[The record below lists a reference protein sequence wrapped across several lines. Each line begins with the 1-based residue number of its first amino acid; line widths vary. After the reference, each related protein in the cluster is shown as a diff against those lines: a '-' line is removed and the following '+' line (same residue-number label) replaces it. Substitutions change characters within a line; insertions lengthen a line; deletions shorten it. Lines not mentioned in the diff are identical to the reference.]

1 MELYKKIAS
10 INTNDH
16 LSAVSEEM
24 EDRFGPVPEEVQSLL
39 SLAKIRII
47 CNKLS
52 ISSLKEKQGMAMI
65 EFSKVA
71 EVSMDKLM
79 KLIRT
84 NSDRVKLDPMKPNF
98 LMLKTGSIDLKS
110 KAEFIQEKL
119 EALL

>member
-1 MELYKKIAS
+1 
-10 INTNDH
+10 
-16 LSAVSEEM
+16 
-24 EDRFGPVPEEVQSLL
+24 
-39 SLAKIRII
+39 
-47 CNKLS
+47 
-52 ISSLKEKQGMAMI
+52 MI